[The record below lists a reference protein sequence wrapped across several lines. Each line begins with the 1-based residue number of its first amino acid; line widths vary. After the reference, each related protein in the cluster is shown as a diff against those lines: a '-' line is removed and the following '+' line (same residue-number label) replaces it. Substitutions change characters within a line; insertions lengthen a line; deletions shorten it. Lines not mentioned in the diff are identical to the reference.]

1 MFGAVGA
8 EGGFVVAADDGE
20 GVEDVGGVC
29 AGEAVEV
36 EVEGVEAGAQVA
48 AFFLVPDEGRAVV
61 AEVAGEGGHVVGG
74 VGEAEDVVADESSF
88 GCRTVIY
95 LVQNVIWET
104 IGSILQNRSIR
115 RTFIVSVFLAIF
127 VAL

>member
-1 MFGAVGA
+1 MA
-8 EGGFVVAADDGE
+8 ESGFVVAADDGE

-48 AFFLVPDEGRAVV
+48 ALFFVPGEGRAVV

-74 VGEAEDVVADESSF
+74 VGEAEDVVADEVAGGGGAEGAVVVGGSDDGELFDDIPVQCCALHLLSDNV
-88 GCRTVIY
+88 VIGNA
-95 LVQNVIWET
+95 VEV
-104 IGSILQNRSIR
+104 
-115 RTFIVSVFLAIF
+115 
-127 VAL
+127 